1 MNVTRNKQSY
11 TIHNHVNET
20 IALKITVQS
29 VGESDNNSEALR
41 CHPPVCRCIHVY
53 FVLNYQNGVNR
64 FFSPKKV
71 TPHLDQK
78 SIFCTFTNSY
88 YRLCCFH
95 PYIVRVYGSGIFLVI
110 LSP

>member
-20 IALKITVQS
+20 IALKIAVQS

-41 CHPPVCRCIHVY
+41 CHPSVCRCIHVY
-53 FVLNYQNGVNR
+53 FVLNYQNGMNR
-64 FFSPKKV
+64 GFFFKKD
-71 TPHLDQK
+71 TSHLDEE
-78 SIFCTFTNSY
+78 SLFCTFTNSH

-95 PYIVRVYGSGIFLVI
+95 PYMVRVEGSGIFLVI
-110 LSP
+110 LSL